1 QAGTLSGNPLA
12 VKMGLDVLRILKNE
26 PEIYE
31 RLEQKA
37 KWLEEGF
44 NENIKKTGVAAKVT
58 RHRSMLSLFFGEFD
72 EIKSYDDV
80 AHADTEAFADY
91 FNFMFDKHILIAPA
105 QFEALFL
112 SDAHNDEIIDYTI
125 RQNKEALEFLAS
137 K

>member
-1 QAGTLSGNPLA
+1 GSISDDFGIKPDLYSFGKIIGGGLPVGAFAGPRKILNHLSPVGDVYQAGTLSGNPLA

-58 RHRSMLSLFFGEFD
+58 RHRSML
-72 EIKSYDDV
+72 
-80 AHADTEAFADY
+80 
-91 FNFMFDKHILIAPA
+91 
-105 QFEALFL
+105 
-112 SDAHNDEIIDYTI
+112 
-125 RQNKEALEFLAS
+125 
-137 K
+137 